1 MRRRSTSASRRGTD
15 MNRILTLL
23 FAALVAAPALADD
36 FPGRALRLV
45 VPVPP
50 GGSLDVLARGVST
63 RLAVRLGH
71 PVVVENVP
79 GAGGNIAFAQAAK
92 AAADGHTILHGWD
105 PLLIN
110 LALYKDVPYAL
121 KDFAPVTLAIYAPQV
136 LVGSPKLPAK
146 DLKELIALVKSGQK
160 VAIGSPGNG
169 SPGHLGLALLEN
181 LAGVDF
187 DHIPYKGGGPA
198 IPDALAGHIDG
209 IFLTFPAVLPL
220 IQQGK
225 LRAYG
230 LSTTR
235 RSSAAP
241 EIPTIAEA
249 GVPGYDLA
257 SWQGFLVPAATP
269 KATVARLNR
278 ELVEILESKEVR
290 DQLSTRG
297 FEVAA
302 STPEAFDAELKK
314 GVQTWAKLVRES
326 RAKIE

>member
-1 MRRRSTSASRRGTD
+1 
-15 MNRILTLL
+15 MNRILALL
-23 FAALVAAPALADD
+23 LAALVGSAAAADD
-36 FPGRALRLV
+36 YPTKNLRLV

-50 GGSLDVLARGVST
+50 GGSLDVLARVVSA
-63 RLAVRLGH
+63 RLAPRVGH
-71 PVVVENVP
+71 PVTVENVP
-79 GAGGNIAFAQAAK
+79 GAGGNIAFAQVAK

-110 LALYKDVPYAL
+110 LALYKDVSYKL
-121 KDFAPVTLAIYAPQV
+121 EDFAPVTLAIYAPQV

-146 DLKELIALVKSGQK
+146 DLKELLALVKSGGK
-160 VAIGSPGNG
+160 VTIGSPGNG

-220 IQQGK
+220 VQQGK
-225 LRAYG
+225 LRAFG

-235 RSSAAP
+235 RSAAAP

-257 SWQGFLVPAATP
+257 SWQGFLVPAGTS
-269 KATVARLNR
+269 KAIVERLNR
-278 ELVEILESKEVR
+278 EIVAILQSPDVR
-290 DQLSTRG
+290 EQLSSRG
-297 FEVAA
+297 FDIAA
-302 STPEAFDAELKK
+302 STPQAFDAELKT
-314 GVQTWAKLVRES
+314 GAAAWAKLVRAS
-326 RAKIE
+326 AARIE